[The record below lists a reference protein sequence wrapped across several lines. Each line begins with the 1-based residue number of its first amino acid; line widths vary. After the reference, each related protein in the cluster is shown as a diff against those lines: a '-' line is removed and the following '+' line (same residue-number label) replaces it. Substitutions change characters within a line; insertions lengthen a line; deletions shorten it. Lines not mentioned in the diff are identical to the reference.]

1 MVLGISFGSVL
12 GVTAG
17 ILHLFNHALMKGA
30 LFMAMGCVM
39 YSVGSVRIEKMAG
52 LGKVMPWTMAAFVG
66 GGLSLIGVPLTV
78 GFVSKWY
85 LVQAALEA
93 GMWPVAVVVMIGS
106 LMALV
111 YIWKV
116 VEVAYFQQAEEGHGI
131 REAPLSLLIPTWA
144 LVVAS
149 FYFGIDASTTA
160 SIATRAA
167 EALLGVTP

>member
-1 MVLGISFGSVL
+1 
-12 GVTAG
+12 VTAG

-52 LGKVMPWTMAAFVG
+52 LGKAMPWTMAAFVLA
-66 GGLSLIGVPLTV
+66 GLSLIGVPLTV

-93 GMWPVAVVVMIGS
+93 GLWQVAAVVLVGS
-106 LMALV
+106 LMALA

-116 VEVAYFQQAEEGHGI
+116 VEVAYFQTEDPDQEVS
-131 REAPLSLLIPTWA
+131 EAPLSLLVPTWA

-149 FYFGIDASTTA
+149 YWFGIDASTTA
-160 SIATRAA
+160 DVATRAA
-167 EALLGVTP
+167 EALLGVMP